1 MSCSSQRVRPLKLP
15 AIDTLLTQGPKPTM
29 KFDLAYCLSLD
40 DKLSIYDVRDL
51 NFDETMAFDSGKE
64 RFQCP
69 NDECRAAFDA
79 ANVLTTFNA
88 KNVNY
93 VRTPH
98 FKNTPGTRHVA
109 ECPYASLKAPSS
121 VMEAGG
127 VEKDDSREEH
137 FPSELLLTR
146 RQYVRKPPTSASAAD
161 ALRDASTTHLTDNQT
176 NYSGHEPAPDKTSVF
191 AHPVECF
198 VSNFEDKDLL
208 KRMPLKVGEH
218 SAPYGSFFKKI
229 EYLTDNKGLI
239 YWGKIKQIKD
249 YTQSFRIDFEQ
260 KVWFKQ
266 LDEAKKKPY
275 SVNVYLSKK
284 LIENYRKRKAFLEE
298 IKHAIDSDKALF
310 CFFYGVTPE
319 LQQVPSKKN
328 PEQTFGVFSANI
340 ENLDHFIIREA
351 PILEG

>member
-1 MSCSSQRVRPLKLP
+1 
-15 AIDTLLTQGPKPTM
+15 M

-40 DKLSIYDVRDL
+40 EKLSIYDVRDL
-51 NFDETMAFDSGKE
+51 NFDETVAFDSAKE
-64 RFQCP
+64 HFQCP
-69 NDECRAAFDA
+69 NDACRAAFDTG
-79 ANVLTTFNA
+79 NVLGTFNA
-88 KNVNY
+88 KNVRY

-98 FKNTPGTRHVA
+98 FKNIPSTRHI
-109 ECPYASLKAPSS
+109 EGCPYVSLKASAS
-121 VMEAGG
+121 GLEA
-127 VEKDDSREEH
+127 EDSETDDGREEH

-146 RQYVRKPPTSASAAD
+146 REYVRKPSSPTAETDVMGDERAPSPASRVEHPS
-161 ALRDASTTHLTDNQT
+161 RDS
-176 NYSGHEPAPDKTSVF
+176 APDKTRVF

-198 VSNFEDKDLL
+198 VSNFADKDLL
-208 KRMPLKVGEH
+208 KRMPLKIGEH

-229 EYLTDNKGLI
+229 EYLLDNKGLI
-239 YWGKIKQIKD
+239 YWGKIKEIKD

-266 LDEAKKKPY
+266 ADDAKKKPY

-284 LIENYRKRKAFLEE
+284 LIDNYRKRKAFLEE
-298 IKHAIDSDKALF
+298 IKHAVDSEAPLY

-319 LQQVPSKKN
+319 FKQVPSKKN

-351 PILEG
+351 PGLAAE

>member
-1 MSCSSQRVRPLKLP
+1 
-15 AIDTLLTQGPKPTM
+15 M

-51 NFDETMAFDSGKE
+51 NFDETVAFDSAKE
-64 RFQCP
+64 QFQCP
-69 NDECRAAFDA
+69 NDACRAAFDA
-79 ANVLTTFNA
+79 ANVLGTFNA

-98 FKNTPGTRHVA
+98 FKNIPSTRHI
-109 ECPYASLKAPSS
+109 ESCPYVSLKTPASGL
-121 VMEAGG
+121 ETEGG
-127 VEKDDSREEH
+127 ETDDGPEEH

-146 RQYVRKPPTSASAAD
+146 REYVRKPSGPTVAADVLRDEREPSAASHVEHPS
-161 ALRDASTTHLTDNQT
+161 RDS
-176 NYSGHEPAPDKTSVF
+176 APDKTSVF

-198 VSNFEDKDLL
+198 VSNFADRELL
-208 KRMPLKVGEH
+208 KRMPLKIGEH
-218 SAPYGSFFKKI
+218 TAPYGSFFKKI
-229 EYLTDNKGLI
+229 EYLLDNKGLI
-239 YWGKIKQIKD
+239 YWGKIKEIKD
-249 YTQSFRIDFEQ
+249 YTQSFRIDFEA

-266 LDEAKKKPY
+266 PDEAKKKPY

-284 LIENYRKRKAFLEE
+284 LIDNYRKRKAFLEE
-298 IKHAIDSDKALF
+298 IKHAIDSDAPLY

-319 LQQVPSKKN
+319 LKQVPSKKN

-351 PILEG
+351 PGLAGQ

>member
-1 MSCSSQRVRPLKLP
+1 
-15 AIDTLLTQGPKPTM
+15 M

-51 NFDETMAFDSGKE
+51 NFDETMEFDSAKE
-64 RFQCP
+64 HFQCP
-69 NDECRAAFDA
+69 NDACRLSFDA
-79 ANVLTTFNA
+79 ANVLGTFNA

-98 FKNTPGTRHVA
+98 FKNMPSTRHVA
-109 ECPYASLKAPSS
+109 DCPYVSLKTPASGLETDGAES
-121 VMEAGG
+121 
-127 VEKDDSREEH
+127 DDGREEH

-146 RQYVRKPPTSASAAD
+146 REYVRKPASPAVAADVLRDAPTLTSASSNVEQPS
-161 ALRDASTTHLTDNQT
+161 RES
-176 NYSGHEPAPDKTSVF
+176 APDKTSVF

-198 VSNFEDKDLL
+198 VSNFADKELL
-208 KRMPLKVGEH
+208 KRMPLKIGEH
-218 SAPYGSFFKKI
+218 TAPYGSFFKKI
-229 EYLTDNKGLI
+229 EYLQDNKGLI
-239 YWGKIKQIKD
+239 YWGKIKEIKD

-266 LDEAKKKPY
+266 PDEAKKKPY

-284 LIENYRKRKAFLEE
+284 LIDNYRKRKAFLEE
-298 IKHAIDSDKALF
+298 IKHAVDSDAELY

-319 LQQVPSKKN
+319 LKQVPSKKN

-351 PILEG
+351 PGLASG

>member
-1 MSCSSQRVRPLKLP
+1 
-15 AIDTLLTQGPKPTM
+15 M

-40 DKLSIYDVRDL
+40 TKLSIYDVRDL
-51 NFDETMAFDSGKE
+51 NFDETMAFDSAKE
-64 RFQCP
+64 HFQCP
-69 NDECRAAFDA
+69 NDACRAAFDA

-109 ECPYASLKAPSS
+109 DCPYVSLKSAAPG
-121 VMEAGG
+121 VDG
-127 VEKDDSREEH
+127 VEGDDSREEH

-146 RQYVRKPPTSASAAD
+146 RQYVRKPPSPALAPDAVRDAAKAPSAAD
-161 ALRDASTTHLTDNQT
+161 HGEHPT
-176 NYSGHEPAPDKTSVF
+176 NDSAPDKTTVF

-198 VSNFEDKDLL
+198 VSNFGDKELL
-208 KRMPLKVGEH
+208 KRTPLKIGEH
-218 SAPYGSFFKKI
+218 TAPYGSFFKKV
-229 EYLTDNKGLI
+229 EYLQDNQGLI
-239 YWGKIKQIKD
+239 YWGKIKEIKD

-266 LDEAKKKPY
+266 ADEAKKKPY

-284 LIENYRKRKAFLEE
+284 LIENYRKRKVFLQE
-298 IKHAIDSDKALF
+298 IKHAIDSDKELY

-319 LQQVPSKKN
+319 LKQVTSKKN
-328 PEQTFGVFSANI
+328 PEQTFGVFTANI

-351 PILEG
+351 PGLAEK

>member
-1 MSCSSQRVRPLKLP
+1 
-15 AIDTLLTQGPKPTM
+15 M

-51 NFDETMAFDSGKE
+51 NFDETMEFDSAKE
-64 RFQCP
+64 HFQCP
-69 NDECRAAFDA
+69 NDACRTAFDA
-79 ANVLTTFNA
+79 ANVLTTFNG

-98 FKNTPGTRHVA
+98 FKNTPSTRHVA
-109 ECPYASLKAPSS
+109 DCPYVSLKAP
-121 VMEAGG
+121 MPG
-127 VEKDDSREEH
+127 VDGAETDDTREEH

-146 RQYVRKPPTSASAAD
+146 RQYVRKPSSPVVVADMASDAAKAPSAAD
-161 ALRDASTTHLTDNQT
+161 HGEHPT
-176 NYSGHEPAPDKTSVF
+176 NESAPDKTTVF

-198 VSNFEDKDLL
+198 VSNFGDKELL
-208 KRMPLKVGEH
+208 KRMPLKIGEH
-218 SAPYGSFFKKI
+218 TAPYGSFFKKI
-229 EYLTDNKGLI
+229 EYLQDNKGLI
-239 YWGKIKQIKD
+239 YWGKIKEIKD

-266 LDEAKKKPY
+266 ADEAKKKPY

-284 LIENYRKRKAFLEE
+284 LIENYRKRKAFLQE
-298 IKHAIDSDKALF
+298 IKHAIDSDKELF

-319 LQQVPSKKN
+319 LKQVPSKKN

-351 PILEG
+351 PGLAEK